1 MSKNLKYIVTELLL
15 TIIFFISF
23 ELYYNNLIFYF
34 FIFIII
40 FFILVL
46 YLISILFVRK
56 NKKLN
61 VILKKYSDILVQ
73 IDNKYD
79 IYSRSI
85 IFVKKFS
92 NLVVAHQRLGE
103 PILYFYSNNLV
114 NFLVNDDNNILI
126 YILSVNDVN

>member
-46 YLISILFVRK
+46 YLISMFFVRK

-126 YILSVNDVN
+126 YILSVNDIN

>member
-1 MSKNLKYIVTELLL
+1 MSKNLKYIVIELLL

-126 YILSVNDVN
+126 YI

>member
-15 TIIFFISF
+15 TIIFFIVF

-46 YLISILFVRK
+46 YLLSMLFLRK

-92 NLVVAHQRLGE
+92 NLVVAHKRLGE
-103 PILYFYSNNLV
+103 PILYFYRNNLV
-114 NFLVNDDNNILI
+114 NFLVNDNNNILV
-126 YILSVNDVN
+126 YMLSVNDIN

>member
-1 MSKNLKYIVTELLL
+1 MSKNLKYIVIELLL

-34 FIFIII
+34 FLFIII

-46 YLISILFVRK
+46 YLLSMLFLRK

-92 NLVVAHQRLGE
+92 NLVVAHKRLGE
-103 PILYFYSNNLV
+103 PILYFYRNNLV

-126 YILSVNDVN
+126 YVLSVNDIN

>member
-1 MSKNLKYIVTELLL
+1 MNNNFKYIVIELFIVIL
-15 TIIFFISF
+15 FFISF

-34 FIFIII
+34 FIFVII
-40 FFILVL
+40 FIILVF
-46 YLISILFVRK
+46 YLLSILFVRK

-79 IYSRSI
+79 FYNHSI
-85 IFVKKFS
+85 IFVKKFN

-126 YILSVNDVN
+126 YILSVNDIN